1 MQHEVPEMEM
11 IIIKRGHP
19 HEEHPHGGAW
29 KVAFADFMTAMMAFF
44 LVLWIV
50 NSTNKETRSSVAR
63 YFNPIRISDTTAARK
78 GLKDPHEAD
87 FDASAGNEEKTQ
99 KSQTPATSKSEGQT
113 GPLSGNGGQNAHESS
128 EGAASSGSMDP
139 ITARDPFIVLDELA
153 GRATGA
159 SAAEGRAASAE
170 FDMMYDGPTPYRDPF
185 APPAPVLP
193 PEAKPATRPVAKVTT
208 PAQPVRGAARPS
220 SQAEVA
226 ANERANAD
234 ANSVAERL
242 REETE
247 KAPRPIN
254 NAATAAAEKQDA
266 QEKQDK
272 QEKQD
277 GKAGPAQM
285 AVAEATNLREGIAR
299 VLHEVGLSQGPKLDV
314 RVVDDGIL
322 ISLTDDMSFGMF
334 SVGSAEPQPRVVR
347 AMEKIGALLAP
358 QPGSFIIR
366 GHTDARAYKSR
377 AYDNWRL
384 SAARAQMAAYM
395 LMRGKLDEKR
405 IERIEGHA
413 DRALRNTADPLAAEN
428 RRIEI
433 LLRRTK

>member
-1 MQHEVPEMEM
+1 MDHEVPEMEM

-78 GLKDPHEAD
+78 GLKDPREVD
-87 FDASAGNEEKTQ
+87 FDASAAAEDKAAPKTS
-99 KSQTPATSKSEGQT
+99 SQPTAKPEGQT
-113 GPLSGNGGQNAHESS
+113 GATNGNGAQTAME
-128 EGAASSGSMDP
+128 APSGIVGSGPMDP

-159 SAAEGRAASAE
+159 SAADGAAASAE
-170 FDMMYDGPTPYRDPF
+170 VDLMHQGPAPFRDPF

-193 PEAKPATRPVAKVTT
+193 PEARAAVRVATKPAGPPNSPPRPMNDTDADLAAADAKSVTDRLRDETERNNPKDVKDKPDARAGVAQQQSV
-208 PAQPVRGAARPS
+208 S
-220 SQAEVA
+220 EVA
-226 ANERANAD
+226 L
-234 ANSVAERL
+234 L
-242 REETE
+242 RE
-247 KAPRPIN
+247 AISRIL
-254 NAATAAAEKQDA
+254 
-266 QEKQDK
+266 QE
-272 QEKQD
+272 
-277 GKAGPAQM
+277 AG
-285 AVAEATNLREGIAR
+285 LG
-299 VLHEVGLSQGPKLDV
+299 QGPKLDV
-314 RVVDDGIL
+314 RLVDDGIL
-322 ISLTDDMSFGMF
+322 VSLTDDLNFGMF
-334 SVGSAEPQPRVVR
+334 AIGSAEPQPRIVR
-347 AMEKIGALLAP
+347 AMEKIGEILSA
-358 QPGSFIIR
+358 QPGSFVVR
-366 GHTDARAYKSR
+366 GHTDSRAYKSR

-413 DRALRNTADPLAAEN
+413 DRAPRNPADTLAAEN

>member
-1 MQHEVPEMEM
+1 V
-11 IIIKRGHP
+11 
-19 HEEHPHGGAW
+19 
-29 KVAFADFMTAMMAFF
+29 
-44 LVLWIV
+44 
-50 NSTNKETRSSVAR
+50 
-63 YFNPIRISDTTAARK
+63 
-78 GLKDPHEAD
+78 
-87 FDASAGNEEKTQ
+87 
-99 KSQTPATSKSEGQT
+99 
-113 GPLSGNGGQNAHESS
+113 
-128 EGAASSGSMDP
+128 
-139 ITARDPFIVLDELA
+139 
-153 GRATGA
+153 
-159 SAAEGRAASAE
+159 
-170 FDMMYDGPTPYRDPF
+170 
-185 APPAPVLP
+185 
-193 PEAKPATRPVAKVTT
+193 
-208 PAQPVRGAARPS
+208 
-220 SQAEVA
+220 
-226 ANERANAD
+226 ANERAIAD

-247 KAPRPIN
+247 KAPRPVN
-254 NAATAAAEKQDA
+254 SAALDKQA
-266 QEKQDK
+266 PQEKQEK
-272 QEKQD
+272 AAAQGPQEKQD
-277 GKAGPAQM
+277 GKAGSAQI

-299 VLHEVGLSQGPKLDV
+299 VLQEVGLAQGPKLDV

-334 SVGSAEPQPRVVR
+334 AVGSAEPQPRVVR

-413 DRALRNTADPLAAEN
+413 DRALRNTSDPLAAEN